1 MGVVAALRW
10 QGEAGAWSPRK
21 SSDIQVARLSLGW
34 EIMRI
39 RSRIVSLVALLAA
52 PALVACD
59 KEESHETDADTEA
72 GTDTEAATEGSDTE
86 AATEGMSTGAPE
98 VVCDEEHFEEAR
110 PCSEGIQFCAM
121 DGAMYK
127 WGVCVATPACM
138 PGAIGGDACSSC
150 DLDATGTPYW
160 DNAGCGGES
169 TPLVLSFDGTPVRY
183 GSAGR
188 RFDLGPECAAT
199 DWPMATTPWLALDRD
214 RSGTIDGGH
223 ELFGSATR
231 LRAGG
236 VADNGFT
243 ALKELDSDGDGRL
256 TAADPGFAAL
266 VVWSDG
272 DGDRRSTGFE
282 LQPVGALGLVA
293 IELGYA
299 SERRCDLRGNCEVER
314 ATFTYNDSLG
324 RARAG
329 EVVDVHLA
337 CQ

>member
-1 MGVVAALRW
+1 
-10 QGEAGAWSPRK
+10 
-21 SSDIQVARLSLGW
+21 
-34 EIMRI
+34 MRI
-39 RSRIVSLVALLAA
+39 RSRLVSLVALLAA
-52 PALVACD
+52 PALLGCD
-59 KEESHETDADTEA
+59 KDESHETEG
-72 GTDTEAATEGSDTE
+72 GTDTEAATEGVDTE
-86 AATEGMSTGAPE
+86 AATEGMGSTGAPE
-98 VVCDEEHFEEAR
+98 VACDEEHYGAAQA
-110 PCSEGIQFCAM
+110 CTGGTQFCAM
-121 DGAMYK
+121 NGAVYE
-127 WGVCVATPACM
+127 WGSCVAM
-138 PGAIGGDACSSC
+138 PGEVGADGCSKCS
-150 DLDATGTPYW
+150 LSAEGIPSW
-160 DNAGCGGES
+160 DDVECGGGS
-169 TPLVLSFDGTPVRY
+169 TPLVLSFDGAQVRY
-183 GSAGR
+183 GSAGH

-282 LQPVGALGLVA
+282 LQPVAAFGLVA

-314 ATFTYNDSLG
+314 ATFTYNDALG
-324 RARAG
+324 RVRAG
-329 EVVDVHLA
+329 EVVDVHLG